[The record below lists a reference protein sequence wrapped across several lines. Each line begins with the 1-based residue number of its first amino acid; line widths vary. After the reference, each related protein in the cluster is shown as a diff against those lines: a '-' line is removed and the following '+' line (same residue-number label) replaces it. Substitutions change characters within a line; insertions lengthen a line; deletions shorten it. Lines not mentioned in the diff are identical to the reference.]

1 VLAKQSR
8 FTRFSERSFLEASGF
23 YSHGAGIL
31 PMVSVIL
38 LGSRNLSVIWQRLLD
53 NQPASVKVQGSIDD
67 PE

>member
-1 VLAKQSR
+1 MIFRVLVPAGLR
-8 FTRFSERSFLEASGF
+8 LYF
-23 YSHGAGIL
+23 HCAGIL
-31 PMVSVIL
+31 PMESVIL